1 MRSVCGDLSR
11 LSHPEGGV
19 LMFLS
24 KDPFNVIIGGV
35 GGQGNVLA
43 SQILGEML
51 VLQGNII
58 TIGETYGASQRG
70 GSVMSHLRISKREP
84 FSPLIPE
91 GQCDLLIALE
101 PVEGLRILAPY
112 GHPGILTLLN
122 TRPIHPIDVISGHA
136 VYPEVSKVIAKIE
149 ELSQRVWTLNATEIA
164 LKMGDPVYA
173 NIVMLGALSAIEILP
188 IHLEAF
194 EAVIRDLLPSRS
206 IKELSSAFRQGEKA
220 IKENNCKV

>member
-1 MRSVCGDLSR
+1 
-11 LSHPEGGV
+11 
-19 LMFLS
+19 MFLP

-51 VLQGNII
+51 ILKGFVV

-70 GSVMSHLRISKREP
+70 GPVMSHLRISKEEP

-112 GHPGILTLLN
+112 GHPKVMTLVN
-122 TRPIHPIDVISGHA
+122 TRPIYPIDVISGNA

-149 ELSQRVWTLNATEIA
+149 ELSQRAWTLNATEVA
-164 LKMGDPVYA
+164 LEMGDPIFT
-173 NIVMLGALSAIEILP
+173 NIVMLGALSAIQVVP
-188 IHLEAF
+188 IDQKVF
-194 EAVIRDLLPSRS
+194 ESVIRDLLPSHTMDDNRKAF
-206 IKELSSAFRQGEKA
+206 IKGVEAVKELKRSEF
-220 IKENNCKV
+220 